1 MLEKRGMRM
10 CQSYHSFVASFTSVN
25 PFQLAHFTEVMLVK
39 LEDILAERD
48 GREKIQFSQQ
58 DIKHALIDVMRVLSI
73 EVAEASIVEAQSQLQ
88 QTQLVTYA
96 LVR

>member
-1 MLEKRGMRM
+1 MRM

-39 LEDILAERD
+39 LEDILADRD

-58 DIKHALIDVMRVLSI
+58 DIKHALIDVMRVLRI
-73 EVAEASIVEAQSQLQ
+73 EVAEALMHEAQSQLRQ
-88 QTQLVTYA
+88 AQETTYA
-96 LVR
+96 VMANSAA